1 MAETKNTSS
10 SVNWTGVQAYTLAVV
25 CLLLG
30 MAGGWLIRGS
40 QSPAAAS
47 AAASETAAA
56 SGSAP
61 AMGGGM
67 GGSTNSQPNPEQL
80 KKMADVQAAPLIE
93 KLKSDPN
100 NPELLTNVGNFYYDA
115 QQYPIAVDYYGRAL
129 KAKPADAG
137 VRTDMATAYWYMG
150 NADSAITEFNK
161 ALTYEPN
168 KPNTLFNLGLVKWQG
183 KMDINGAVA
192 DWEKLL
198 ATNPNYEGKDKV
210 EHMIAEAKKHSG
222 VKPGTKAK
230 PLSE

>member
-1 MAETKNTSS
+1 MSQPTNTSS
-10 SVNWTGVQAYTLAVV
+10 TNTSSTTQWTGVQAYTLAVV

-30 MAGGWLIRGS
+30 MAGGWLVRGS
-40 QSPAAAS
+40 QSPAAAAAPES
-47 AAASETAAA
+47 A
-56 SGSAP
+56 SAP
-61 AMGGGM
+61 APTGM
-67 GGSTNSQPNPEQL
+67 GGAMNAQPTPEQL
-80 KKMADVQAAPLIE
+80 KMMADKQAAPLIE

-100 NPELLTNVGNFYYDA
+100 NPDLLASIGNFYYDA

-129 KAKPADAG
+129 KAKPSDAA
-137 VRTDMATAYWYMG
+137 VRTDMATADWYMG
-150 NADSAITEFNK
+150 NADAAIAEFNK

-192 DWEKLL
+192 DWKKLL

-210 EHMIAEAKKHSG
+210 EQMIAEAEKHSS

-230 PLSE
+230 PLPE

>member
-1 MAETKNTSS
+1 MSENKNASS
-10 SVNWTGVQAYTLAVV
+10 TTTWTGVQAYTLAVV

-40 QSPAAAS
+40 QSPAAAGPAM
-47 AAASETAAA
+47 AA
-56 SGSAP
+56 SAP
-61 AMGGGM
+61 APTGM
-67 GGSTNSQPNPEQL
+67 GGAANGQPTPEQL
-80 KKMADVQAAPLIE
+80 KQMADTQAAPLIE

-100 NPELLTNVGNFYYDA
+100 NPELLASIGNFYYDA
-115 QQYPIAVDYYGRAL
+115 QQYPTAVDYYGRAL
-129 KAKPADAG
+129 KAKPSDAA

-150 NADSAITEFNK
+150 NADTAIAEFNK
-161 ALTYEPN
+161 SLSYEPN

-210 EHMIAEAKKHSG
+210 EQMIAEAKKHTG
-222 VKPGTKAK
+222 VKPGTPAK
-230 PLSE
+230 PLPQ

>member
-1 MAETKNTSS
+1 MESKSVSS
-10 SVNWTGVQAYTLAVV
+10 TQWTGVQAYTLAVV

-40 QSPAAAS
+40 QAPAVPQAMEAAA
-47 AAASETAAA
+47 AP
-56 SGSAP
+56 SGMGGAP
-61 AMGGGM
+61 GGM
-67 GGSTNSQPNPEQL
+67 GGAAPAMNAQPTPEQM
-80 KKMADVQAAPLIE
+80 KKMADAQAAPLIE

-100 NPELLTNVGNFYYDA
+100 NAELLANVGNFYYDA
-115 QQYPIAVDYYGRAL
+115 QQYPTAVDYYGRAL
-129 KAKPADAG
+129 KAKPSDAG

-150 NADSAITEFNK
+150 NADTAIAEFNK

-210 EHMIAEAKKHSG
+210 QQMIAEAKKHEG
-222 VKPGTKAK
+222 VKPGTPAK
-230 PLSE
+230 PLPQ

>member
-1 MAETKNTSS
+1 MTQNNTASTTHWSS
-10 SVNWTGVQAYTLAVV
+10 SQAYTLAVV

-40 QSPAAAS
+40 QPPPGMAPQSAS
-47 AAASETAAA
+47 ASAP
-56 SGSAP
+56 AP
-61 AMGGGM
+61 AMGGNG
-67 GGSTNSQPNPEQL
+67 QPTPEQL
-80 KKMADVQAAPLIE
+80 KKMADTQAAPLLE

-100 NPELLTNVGNFYYDA
+100 NPDLLVSIANNYYDA

-129 KAKPADAG
+129 KARPADAS

-150 NADSAITEFNK
+150 NADTAIDEFNK

-168 KPNTLFNLGLVKWQG
+168 KANTLFNRGLVKWQG
-183 KMDINGAVA
+183 KMDIEGAVA
-192 DWEKLL
+192 DWQKLL
-198 ATNPNYEGKDKV
+198 ATNPNYEAKDKV
-210 EHMIAEAKKHSG
+210 EQMIAEAKKHSG

>member
-1 MAETKNTSS
+1 MSEIKSNSS

-40 QSPAAAS
+40 QSPATAVAAVETASPSAS
-47 AAASETAAA
+47 APA
-56 SGSAP
+56 

-67 GGSTNSQPNPEQL
+67 NAQPTPEQM
-80 KKMADVQAAPLIE
+80 KKMADTQAAPLIE

-100 NPELLTNVGNFYYDA
+100 NPELLTSVGNFYYDA

-150 NADSAITEFNK
+150 NADTAIAEFNK
-161 ALTYEPN
+161 SLTYEPN
-168 KPNTLFNLGLVKWQG
+168 KANTLFNLGLVKWQG

-192 DWEKLL
+192 DWQKLL

-210 EHMIAEAKKHSG
+210 EEMIAQAKKHSG
-222 VKPGTKAK
+222 VKPGTAAK
-230 PLSE
+230 PLAN

>member
-1 MAETKNTSS
+1 MSDKSNNSS
-10 SVNWTGVQAYTLAVV
+10 TVNWTGVQAYTLAVI

-40 QSPAAAS
+40 QSPAAIPVE
-47 AAASETAAA
+47 AA
-56 SGSAP
+56 SAP
-61 AMGGGM
+61 APAAIGGAAP
-67 GGSTNSQPNPEQL
+67 NAQPTPEQL
-80 KKMADVQAAPLIE
+80 KKMADTQAAPLLD

-100 NPELLTNVGNFYYDA
+100 NPELLVGIGNFYYDA
-115 QQYPIAVDYYGRAL
+115 QQFPIAVDYYGKAL
-129 KAKPADAG
+129 KAKPSDAA

-150 NADSAITEFNK
+150 NADDAIAEFNK

-183 KMDINGAVA
+183 KMDINGAVK

-210 EHMIAEAKKHSG
+210 EQMIAEAKKHSG
-222 VKPGTKAK
+222 VKPGTKAN
-230 PLSE
+230 PLPQ

>member
-1 MAETKNTSS
+1 MSETKNNSS

-40 QSPAAAS
+40 QQSPAAAAAVENAGPS
-47 AAASETAAA
+47 A
-56 SGSAP
+56 SAP
-61 AMGGGM
+61 TAMGGGM
-67 GGSTNSQPNPEQL
+67 NAQPTPEQL
-80 KKMADVQAAPLIE
+80 KKMADTQAAPLIE

-100 NPELLTNVGNFYYDA
+100 NPELLTSVGNFYYDA

-150 NADSAITEFNK
+150 NADTAIAEFNK
-161 ALTYEPN
+161 SLTYEPN
-168 KPNTLFNLGLVKWQG
+168 KANTLFNLGLVKWQG
-183 KMDINGAVA
+183 KMDINGAVS

-210 EHMIAEAKKHSG
+210 EQMIAQAKKHSA
-222 VKPGTKAK
+222 VMPGTKAK
-230 PLSE
+230 PLAE